1 MSGDVREIL
10 EIERPEKEFITKD
23 ALMNSDKKVGMGIQV
38 CTFMKSHSKV
48 RFYIICWIIPV
59 LICLFTQIIIKC

>member
-38 CTFMKSHSKV
+38 CTFMKTHSKV
-48 RFYIICWIIPV
+48 
-59 LICLFTQIIIKC
+59 K